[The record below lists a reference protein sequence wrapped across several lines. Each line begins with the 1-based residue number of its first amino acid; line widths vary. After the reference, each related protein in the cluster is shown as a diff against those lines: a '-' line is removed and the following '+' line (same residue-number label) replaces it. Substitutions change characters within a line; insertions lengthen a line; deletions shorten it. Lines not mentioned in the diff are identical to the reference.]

1 MAVTQERSRLL
12 AAVKRPIALAAAVT
26 VWHADV
32 MVAWVAGVLFS
43 IVAYGVLMV
52 PLWMAAAMALVV
64 GLGVWIAAGP
74 LCWGPTSNWSV
85 RIRRWGAPDTVY
97 SPPPPMDH
105 LATLLAAKPVY
116 PAPERKSRSTEPRPL
131 AAYELV
137 GREPC
142 WRCGEP
148 PVEGTHAWDDR
159 GDFQLLSNHTFKCGN
174 GHGWTNST
182 DGG

>member
-1 MAVTQERSRLL
+1 MTKNRLP
-12 AAVKRPIALAAAVT
+12 AAVKRPVALAAAIT
-26 VWHADV
+26 VFHADV
-32 MVAWVAGVLFS
+32 LVAWVAGVLCS
-43 IVAYGVLMV
+43 IVAYGVLMM
-52 PLWMAAAMALVV
+52 PLLMTGAMAIVV
-64 GLGVWIAAGP
+64 YLGVWFAAGP
-74 LCWGPTSNWSV
+74 LCWGPALNWSV

-97 SPPPPMDH
+97 SPQPPVDH
-105 LATLLAAKPVY
+105 VAALLAAPPLRLA
-116 PAPERKSRSTEPRPL
+116 PARKSRSTDPRPL

-159 GDFQLLSNHTFKCGN
+159 GDFQLLSNHTFKCRT
-174 GHGWTNST
+174 GHRWTNST

>member
-1 MAVTQERSRLL
+1 MAVTRDRIRLL
-12 AAVKRPIALAAAVT
+12 AAVKRPIALAAALT
-26 VWHADV
+26 VWHTDV
-32 MVAWVAGVLFS
+32 VAAWVTGALFS
-43 IVAYGVLMV
+43 MVAYGVLMV
-52 PLWMAAAMALVV
+52 PLWTAVAVALVV
-64 GLGVWIAAGP
+64 GIGVWIVAEP
-74 LCWGPTSNWSV
+74 RCWRLSAKWSV

-97 SPPPPMDH
+97 SPPPVDH
-105 LATLLAAKPVY
+105 LAALLVAKPVH

-131 AAYELV
+131 AAYELA

-159 GDFQLLSNHTFKCGN
+159 GDFQLLSNHTFKCRN

>member
-1 MAVTQERSRLL
+1 MTAVTQAMSRLL
-12 AAVKRPIALAAAVT
+12 AAVKRL
-26 VWHADV
+26 
-32 MVAWVAGVLFS
+32 
-43 IVAYGVLMV
+43 
-52 PLWMAAAMALVV
+52 
-64 GLGVWIAAGP
+64 
-74 LCWGPTSNWSV
+74 
-85 RIRRWGAPDTVY
+85 RRGAPDTVY
-97 SPPPPMDH
+97 SPPAPVDH
-105 LATLLAAKPVY
+105 VAALLAPKPAR
-116 PAPERKSRSTEPRPL
+116 PAPARKFRSTKPRPL

-159 GDFQLLSNHTFKCGN
+159 GDFQLLSNHTFKCTN